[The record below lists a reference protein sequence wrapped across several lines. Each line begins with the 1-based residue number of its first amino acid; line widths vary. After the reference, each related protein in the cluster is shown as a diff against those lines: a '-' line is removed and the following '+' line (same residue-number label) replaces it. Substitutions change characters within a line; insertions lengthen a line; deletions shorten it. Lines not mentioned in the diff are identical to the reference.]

1 MKTKECKTCGIPKP
15 LGEFPKHWNYK
26 NQRLQTGEK
35 VYYFGQ
41 ICKDCKLKKRRTPE
55 AQLHK
60 KQIDAQR
67 YQLKKRE
74 IIAQTG
80 AYQQQPHRKEI
91 DKKRHAK
98 RWQDNKIDIQAER
111 QKRFEQNPELRERVR
126 ECSRNHYSK
135 NKWMYLARSNN
146 RRAYK
151 IDATPEWADLE
162 KIKEIY
168 FNRPDGYHVDHI
180 IPLKSEI
187 VCGLHVPENL
197 QYLHA
202 YTNRSKGNKF
212 NSMEFAT

>member
-1 MKTKECKTCGIPKP
+1 MDTRTCKTCGETKP
-15 LGEFPKHWNYK
+15 LDEFPRNWNYK
-26 NQRLQTGEK
+26 NQRLQTGVK
-35 VYYFGQ
+35 VYHFVKV
-41 ICKDCKLKKRRTPE
+41 CKDCKLKKRRTPE

-74 IIAQTG
+74 IMAQTR

-91 DKKRHAK
+91 DKKRHVK

-111 QKRFEQNPELRERVR
+111 QQRFEQNPELRERVR

-135 NKWMYLARSNN
+135 NKWVYLARANN

-151 IDATPEWADLE
+151 MDATPEWSDLGT
-162 KIKEIY
+162 IKEIY
-168 FNRPDGYHVDHI
+168 FNCPEGYHVDHI
-180 IPLKSEI
+180 IPLQGKT

-197 QYLHA
+197 QYLPA
-202 YTNRSKGNKF
+202 YDNRSKGNKF
-212 NSMEFAT
+212 DPMENTI